1 MGVPWGWWLLDVREN
16 LLLMSPIH
24 RFGVNPPGLGAG
36 WEAFGP
42 YQGSESSW
50 EVPSYLFKS
59 RIACVSAA
67 EIPAMAGLGL
77 FCSVTEGILGAGF
90 SSPNW
95 EEKKKKKK
103 KFDSLSRSLLPA
115 RAGWDLTGPWL
126 SPCKDIAQWDHK
138 HGTHRKARTPNH
150 IESDPFCCKK
160 RVRGFLLFLVCE

>member
-24 RFGVNPPGLGAG
+24 GFGVNPPGLGAG

-42 YQGSESSW
+42 HQGSESPW
-50 EVPSYLFKS
+50 EVPSCLFKS

-77 FCSVTEGILGAGF
+77 FCSVTEGIFGAGF

-95 EEKKKKKK
+95 GEKKRNLTLYQ
-103 KFDSLSRSLLPA
+103 DLSS
-115 RAGWDLTGPWL
+115 
-126 SPCKDIAQWDHK
+126 Q
-138 HGTHRKARTPNH
+138 HGLGG
-150 IESDPFCCKK
+150 I
-160 RVRGFLLFLVCE
+160 